1 MIRPAVILGHLF
13 LREKSPSRRR
23 ERELRNRPLTDA
35 SSQTIPFAERTSSA
49 QVAVCLFVLVLFSC
63 SGCRSTAPKIDVA
76 RNAFALGDLSAA
88 AQTLQELAESDAGQ
102 AVTSSLDLAIVEL
115 ASGNQTAAERRL
127 RGLRDQ
133 FDQLP
138 AFSPVSEAASI
149 ASDDNARGFRPA
161 GYEEVMVRTMLAICS
176 LAGDGGDAESYAL
189 QANMKQNEL
198 AIKATDRGIA
208 DVANLYQ
215 PLAVAPYIRGIIRE
229 ATHHDYDDAA
239 RAYQL
244 VSAVRPD
251 FAPAQV
257 DIQRASVGT
266 HSAAG
271 HGVLYV
277 IACVGRGPVLCETT
291 APTTSTALAIASVAL
306 RAEANEDSD
315 SPTPPVVSAVKVPAV
330 TIPDSPVAAVDVTIG
345 GQLYGTTQTLTDVGQ
360 LASNQ
365 VAAEM
370 PWTIARAVMRRITK
384 ETTVAG
390 VSEQLGLRGTAR
402 FLFQFAASTAWTGSE
417 HADTRCWGL
426 LPREIQVLRAELP
439 AGPQHVQLSA
449 VGYGGESYAEHS
461 RSVQIADGRNH
472 YLIAIAPD
480 QAIYVVGQ

>member
-1 MIRPAVILGHLF
+1 MVVVDQLFTRIAGIEVLLFRQNETSICVSDRQAAGRAGLECRLWIRAAVLLAIITL
-13 LREKSPSRRR
+13 
-23 ERELRNRPLTDA
+23 A
-35 SSQTIPFAERTSSA
+35 
-49 QVAVCLFVLVLFSC
+49 
-63 SGCRSTAPKIDVA
+63 GCRSTTPKIDAA
-76 RNAFALGDLSAA
+76 RNAFALGDLNSA
-88 AQTLQELAESDAGQ
+88 AQTLQELAENDQRQ

-115 ASGNQTAAERRL
+115 ASGKPTAAERRL
-127 RGLRDQ
+127 RGLRDH
-133 FDQLP
+133 FDRLP
-138 AFSPVSEAASI
+138 PFAPLSEAASI
-149 ASDDNARGFRPA
+149 ATDDNARDFRPA

-176 LAGDGGDAESYAL
+176 LAGDGADAESYAL

-198 AIKATDRGIA
+198 AVKATDRGIA
-208 DVANLYQ
+208 DAGNLYQ

-251 FAPAQV
+251 FAPAQA

-271 HGVLYV
+271 HGVLYI

-315 SPTPPVVSAVKVPAV
+315 SPTPPVASAVNVPAV
-330 TIPDSPVAAVDVTIG
+330 TIPDSPVAAIDVTIG
-345 GQLYGTTQTLTDVGQ
+345 GQLYGSTQTLSDVGQ

-365 VAAEM
+365 VDAEM

-384 ETTVAG
+384 ETAVAG
-390 VSEQLGLRGTAR
+390 VSKQLGLRGTSR

-439 AGPQHVQLSA
+439 TGRHNVQLSA
-449 VGYGGESYAEHS
+449 VGYQGESYAEHG
-461 RSVQIADGRNH
+461 RLVEIVDGRNH